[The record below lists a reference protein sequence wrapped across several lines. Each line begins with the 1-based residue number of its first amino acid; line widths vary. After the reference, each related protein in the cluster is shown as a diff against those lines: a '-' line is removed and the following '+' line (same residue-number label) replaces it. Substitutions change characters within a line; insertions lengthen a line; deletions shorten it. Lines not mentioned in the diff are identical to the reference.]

1 MLERGIKCSAMFISQ
16 LHPSITCE
24 LCDAKKLR
32 ASDPIRL
39 FSVFFGFFYFPR
51 NFSVVLNLVE
61 VSE

>member
-39 FSVFFGFFYFPR
+39 FSVFFGFLFSQKLFYRAEFGG
-51 NFSVVLNLVE
+51 SK
-61 VSE
+61 